1 MDVLRLVH
9 TRDDGACVQVAS
21 WRADISGRY
30 IEQAAIRD
38 LASRVTAPGE
48 GTGAA
53 LSKMN
58 KDAWQATT
66 MPVDGQLVEFRVLNA
81 GDEQV
86 ALALIGEVYVMVSS
100 SHASDL
106 DGTRLVRVEDTR
118 SYTAVGD

>member
-21 WRADISGRY
+21 WRAGISGRY

-38 LASRVTAPGE
+38 LASRVAAPGE

-66 MPVDGQLVEFRVLNA
+66 MPVDGQPVEFRVLNA

-106 DGTRLVRVEDTR
+106 DSTRLVRVEDTR

>member
-1 MDVLRLVH
+1 MRAKLP
-9 TRDDGACVQVAS
+9 A

-38 LASRVTAPGE
+38 LASRVAAPGE

-58 KDAWQATT
+58 KDAWQVAT
-66 MPVDGQLVEFRVLNA
+66 MPVDGQPVEFRVLNA

-86 ALALIGEVYVMVSS
+86 ALALIACVYVMVSG
-100 SHASDL
+100 SHASGF

-118 SYTAVGD
+118 PYTAAGD